1 MKHIP
6 FILFCCLCI
15 ALSGCASAQPSSEPA
30 AVEPSKAE
38 AEPAAAEPTKEP
50 AAEPA
55 AKPTEVPPTDTPALT
70 ALTPTETPVPAVPA
84 LPAEPQRVEFE
95 ASDGV
100 KLVGMYYPAAVN
112 PAPVVVLMHWAGGDK
127 NDWVYVGMA
136 AWLQNRGLEVP
147 AAPGQMPFDTPYPFE
162 PLPEDTSFGVFL
174 FDFRSYGESVISG
187 EGNFSEMAAGWVLDA
202 EAAYATART
211 LGGADPEKVAGI
223 GASIGADAVAD
234 GCGELSAGALS
245 LGPGGYLSVPYSE
258 AVTVLDDL
266 GTPVWCVAA
275 EDDEAGLT
283 TCNSAEGE
291 HYFIQV
297 YAEGGHAMTL
307 FHAELNLDPLIE
319 QVIVDFLGVAFG
331 LE

>member
-15 ALSGCASAQPSSEPA
+15 ALAGCASAQPSSAPA
-30 AVEPSKAE
+30 AVEPTK
-38 AEPAAAEPTKEP
+38 AAAEPTKAVVEP
-50 AAEPA
+50 AAE
-55 AKPTEVPPTDTPALT
+55 PTEVPPTDTPALT
-70 ALTPTETPVPAVPA
+70 ALAPTETPVPAIPA
-84 LPAEPQRVEFE
+84 LPAEPQRIEFQTE
-95 ASDGV
+95 DGV
-100 KLVGMYYPAAVN
+100 TLVGMYYPAAAN

-162 PLPEDTSFGVFL
+162 PLPEDSSFGVFL

-187 EGNFSEMAAGWVLDA
+187 EGDFSEMAAGWVLDA

-211 LGGADPEKVAGI
+211 LEGADPEKVAGI

-234 GCGELSAGALS
+234 GCGELCAGALS
-245 LGPGGYLSVPYSE
+245 LGPGNYLNVEYSE
-258 AVTVLDDL
+258 TVTALDDL

-275 EDDEAGLT
+275 EDDTPGLT

-291 HYFIQV
+291 HYYIQV

-307 FHAELNLDPLIE
+307 FRESLNLDPLIE
-319 QVIVDFLGVAFG
+319 QVIVDFLGEAFG